1 LARHALLREMEPLR
15 TFCEKYGS
23 APQGGAA
30 PASAGDDDA
39 PLAMPVEGLPVEGVD
54 SNTIGADALAAA
66 AASDT
71 AAASSVVKSE
81 DGRPPLIARSESAIA
96 GAAASAAT
104 LPGPKA
110 DVLVHRLG
118 TGGAPGSGLSG
129 EALMEEFRKVLKG
142 ALSWRPETAQ
152 IIYDATGWRKRSD
165 GKVVAPAEWHSVC
178 PSDLRTLAQ
187 KLEGHSWFRGHSDDD
202 YVTPTLR
209 ENAIFRLYAAMRRC
223 VCVCAQKPSR
233 DACVRTAERAFRC
246 RRCGC
251 DCSCGC
257 CRRVLLLRWHPLLP
271 PPPLPPPPPPLP
283 SPLPPCCHF
292 KLHVARRKYVRSLTV
307 LSAPDAG
314 SRNTRSS
321 RGSRSR

>member
-1 LARHALLREMEPLR
+1 MEPLR

-223 VCVCAQKPSR
+223 VCVCAHKSR
-233 DACVRTAERAFRC
+233 RVTHDASEPPNGRFAAVAAAATAAVAAVV
-246 RRCGC
+246 GC
-251 DCSCGC
+251 YCYGGTLCC
-257 CRRVLLLRWHPLLP
+257 CRRRRRRRYRHRLLLPLSST
-271 PPPLPPPPPPLP
+271 
-283 SPLPPCCHF
+283 SPVESMC
-292 KLHVARRKYVRSLTV
+292 AR
-307 LSAPDAG
+307 
-314 SRNTRSS
+314 
-321 RGSRSR
+321 